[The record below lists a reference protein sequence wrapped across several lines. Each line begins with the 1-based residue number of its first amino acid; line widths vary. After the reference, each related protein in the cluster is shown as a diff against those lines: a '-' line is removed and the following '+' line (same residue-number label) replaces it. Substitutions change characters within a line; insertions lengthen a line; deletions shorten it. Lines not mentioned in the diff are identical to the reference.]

1 MKLVDWKKL
10 KIPEK
15 PGVYF
20 FQKGK
25 DILYIGKATS
35 LRDRTKSYFSSDLI
49 KTRGQSIIDMVF
61 KSSALTWQE
70 TDSVLEALIL
80 EAELIKKYQPYY
92 NVKEKDNKSFLCAV
106 ITKGEKDIFCGLP
119 LVLTVRKKDI
129 DFDKKTAKIERGRRT
144 IKIQSVYGP
153 FTSGPSLKEALR
165 IIRRIFPYHDGS
177 SVKKDNIEFYKQLGL
192 TPGYD
197 SSKSSEYSENIKNIK
212 LFFEGKKKQIIKNLE
227 KEMKLF
233 AKKHEFEKAHD
244 IKKKLFALTHINDI
258 ALIKKENVHTDVSDS
273 VFRIEAYDVAH
284 LSGKNMVGVMT
295 VIENSTPNKS
305 DYRKFKINQIQSS
318 NDVGALVQV
327 LERRFTHKEWKYPN
341 IIVVDGN
348 NVQKTFT
355 ENFLKKNGIDID
367 VVSVVKDDRH
377 KAREILGKQNIVSK
391 YKDSILL
398 ANSEAHRFAI
408 TYHKQLRSKDFL
420 SK

>member
-49 KTRGQSIIDMVF
+49 KTRGQSILDMVF
-61 KSSALTWQE
+61 KSATLTWQV

-106 ITKGEKDIFCGLP
+106 ITKGVEDIFGGLP

-129 DFDKKTAKIERGRRT
+129 DFDKKTAKIERGRR
-144 IKIQSVYGP
+144 IVKIQSVYGP

-177 SVKKDNIEFYKQLGL
+177 SVKKDNTEFYKQLGL
-192 TPGYD
+192 TPGSD
-197 SSKSSEYSENIKNIK
+197 SSKSAKYSENIKNIK

-227 KEMKLF
+227 REMKLF
-233 AKKHEFEKAHD
+233 AKKHEFEKAND

-258 ALIKKENVHTDVSDS
+258 ALIKKENVYADVNDS
-273 VFRIEAYDVAH
+273 VFRIEAYDIAH

-327 LERRFTHKEWKYPN
+327 LERRFAHKEWKYPN

-355 ENFLKKNGIDID
+355 EDFLKKNGIDID

-377 KAREILGKQNIVSK
+377 KAREILGKQNLVSK

>member
-20 FQKGK
+20 FKKGK

>member
-61 KSSALTWQE
+61 KSSTLTWQE